1 MANALARRDSE
12 PSTTPAAGLRDFR
25 KPRADLNGK
34 TVLITGGTGSFGKA
48 FVRMACAEFE
58 PKKLIVFSRDELKQ
72 YEMAQAFPAERH
84 RFMRYFIGDVRDQAR
99 LNMAMR
105 GVDYVIHAAALKQ
118 VPTAEYNP
126 FECIKTNVLGAENVV
141 NAAIS
146 CGVEKVVALSTDKAA
161 NPINLYG
168 ASKLASDKIFCAAE
182 AMSGDGPTRFSVVR
196 YGNVLGSRGSVAP
209 LFRKLVAEG
218 AAELPITDPRM
229 TRFWITL
236 DQGVSFVLS
245 SLAMMKGS
253 EIFVPK
259 IPSTRTADLASAV
272 APHLPHRMVGIRPGE
287 KLHEVMVPEDDA
299 RSTVELSDRYVIL
312 PSGHERRRAEYL
324 DGGARPVED
333 GFSYAS
339 DKNPEPLDARGL
351 QQLLAMA
358 MSEG

>member
-1 MANALARRDSE
+1 MANALARRESS
-12 PSTTPAAGLRDFR
+12 PSSVGGLRDFR
-25 KPRADLNGK
+25 NPRPDLNGK

-48 FVRMACAEFE
+48 FARMICEEFQ

-72 YEMAQAFPAERH
+72 YEMAQAFAPERYP
-84 RFMRYFIGDVRDQAR
+84 FMRYFIGDVRDAAR
-99 LNMAMR
+99 LQMAMR

-141 NAAIS
+141 NAAIHN
-146 CGVEKVVALSTDKAA
+146 GVEKVVALSTDKAA

-182 AMSGDGPTRFSVVR
+182 AMAGDVGTRFCVVR

-209 LFRKLVAEG
+209 LFRRLAAEG

-236 DQGVSFVLS
+236 DQGVAFVLS
-245 SLAMMKGS
+245 SLQMMKGS

-259 IPSTRTADLASAV
+259 IPSTRTAELASAV
-272 APHLPHRMVGIRPGE
+272 APHLPHKLVGIRPGE

-299 RSTVELSDRYVIL
+299 RSTVELDDRYVIL
-312 PSGHERRRAEYL
+312 PSGHGVRREDYL
-324 DGGARPVED
+324 KAGARPVED

-339 DKNPEPLDARGL
+339 DRNPERLDARGL
-351 QQLLAMA
+351 QALLAMA
-358 MSEG
+358 MGG